1 MNIMK
6 IDARSQ
12 VPQSH
17 VPTKFTALQG
27 AAHKNKN
34 YPIVHENSKK
44 SNFQITR
51 NPCKQGH
58 ESPSK
63 LAETNHEQF
72 NEQSRTFS
80 DHA

>member
-6 IDARSQ
+6 TDARSQ

-17 VPTKFTALQG
+17 VLTKFIALQG

-44 SNFQITR
+44 SDFQITR
-51 NPCKQGH
+51 NPCKQWH
-58 ESPSK
+58 ENPSK
-63 LAETNHEQF
+63 LPKQIMNNLMNNREHFQTP
-72 NEQSRTFS
+72 
-80 DHA
+80 